1 MKITINSIIITAIIA
16 VTVIIVAA
24 IVYKTIDDNSNT
36 AFNNAIMNYEAND
49 KKVAHELRLSYE
61 SLQSKYNQYVVDH
74 GNNSKKLDEIRDYC
88 ANTISNITN
97 ESAQKY
103 SKKDVISYLTYII
116 KKS

>member
-1 MKITINSIIITAIIA
+1 MNSIIITAIIA
-16 VTVIIVAA
+16 ATIIIVAA
-24 IVYKTIDDNSNT
+24 IIYKTIDNNSNT

-49 KKVAHELRLSYE
+49 KKAAHELRLSYE

-74 GNNSKKLDEIRDYC
+74 GNNSKKLDDIRNYC
-88 ANTISNITN
+88 ANTISLITN

-103 SKKDVISYLTYII
+103 SKNDVISYLTYII

>member
-1 MKITINSIIITAIIA
+1 
-16 VTVIIVAA
+16 
-24 IVYKTIDDNSNT
+24 
-36 AFNNAIMNYEAND
+36 MNYEAND
-49 KKVAHELRLSYE
+49 KEATHELRLSYE

-74 GNNSKKLDEIRDYC
+74 GNNSKKLDAIRNYC

-116 KKS
+116 KNS

>member
-1 MKITINSIIITAIIA
+1 MNSIIITAIIA

-24 IVYKTIDDNSNT
+24 IVYKTIDNNSNT

-49 KKVAHELRLSYE
+49 KKATHELRLSYE
-61 SLQSKYNQYVVDH
+61 SLQAKYNQYVVDN

-88 ANTISNITN
+88 ANTIGIITN

>member
-1 MKITINSIIITAIIA
+1 MNSIIITAIIA

-24 IVYKTIDDNSNT
+24 IVYKTITDNSDT

-49 KKVAHELRLSYE
+49 KKTAHELRLSYE
-61 SLQSKYNQYVVDH
+61 SLQSKYNQYVIDH
-74 GNNSKKLDEIRDYC
+74 CNNSTKLDNIRDYC
-88 ANTISNITN
+88 ANTISIITN